1 MSKKND
7 IVCYNQEGTRSE
19 QISVSDLPLFT
30 IGKKKSKELSMLSLF
45 SGCGGMDLGFE
56 GGFICHRKSIPRN
69 SKRIAKIINDDWVL
83 LKRNRF
89 TTVFANDIL
98 PEAIHT
104 WIQYMSRFDKDPWIY
119 RPKNI
124 VGLNTTNLT
133 MGLPATRIC
142 RQKKPGVYSKNFSV
156 NQSGAYK
163 VIGNAA

>member
-1 MSKKND
+1 MNKKKD
-7 IVCYNQEGTRSE
+7 IVWYNQEGTRSE

-30 IGKKKSKELSMLSLF
+30 IGKKKSNELSMLSLF
-45 SGCGGMDLGFE
+45 SSCGGMVIGFE

-69 SKRIAKIINDDWVL
+69 SKRIAKVINDDWGL
-83 LKRNRF
+83 LKRNKF
-89 TTVFANDIL
+89 TIVLANDIL
-98 PEAIHT
+98 PNAMHT
-104 WIQYMSRFDKDPWIY
+104 WIQYTSRFDKDPWIY
-119 RPKNI
+119 RPENI